1 MIPPRYNRF
10 QCAAAL
16 LQQWIV
22 IIVAALALVT
32 FPKAEAQTT
41 TNSNVVISWDISQ
54 NGSPGYTG
62 TVTNTNGVLT
72 NSTGFA
78 NANQITYSNTTT
90 TTALG
95 VSDTAMTIYGFG
107 SKATTSSKGF
117 ITYQNT
123 LTLPTSTTTNA
134 IPAAPTTTNLIQA
147 VDQNSII
154 TFSIT
159 PSIGYSLVLTN
170 ATGFVDIGGSL
181 NAVTNWGL
189 VWSTNADLTTLT
201 TASTTN
207 IIGIASVAN
216 GATTAMAPIFGSKL
230 TTNPLTLNGG
240 TTYYFG
246 IAYWGGLSSGT
257 ANTIQSSASTNDF
270 ALLGYQLALA
280 SPLLKW
286 AGNSGNWNSGNW
298 LDTNGNPTTWSGSA
312 NDSALF
318 TNASTNGNV
327 YAISLLGGVTA
338 NSVTVSNTTG
348 TITMGSGSLN
358 ALAFTMTGSGTL
370 QLLQDTMFT
379 NAMFLNVNGGT
390 LDIQSN
396 SQVSGALSLGGGT
409 ITGSGTLTPTSL
421 TMSSGQILA
430 PLAGSYAPTQS
441 GAGTTELD
449 GNNTFIGNVSIGYG
463 VLKIGSAYALGSAV
477 SYTHLTLPTTER
489 V

>member
-1 MIPPRYNRF
+1 MKKHCFTFATRSI
-10 QCAAAL
+10 
-16 LQQWIV
+16 
-22 IIVAALALVT
+22 LALVLACVIT
-32 FPKAEAQTT
+32 PLLISKAEAQTT

-78 NANQITYSNTTT
+78 NANQITYSNSISNSGI
-90 TTALG
+90 ALG
-95 VSDTAMTIYGFG
+95 VSDSAMTIYGFG

-123 LTLPTSTTTNA
+123 LTLPSSTTTNA

-189 VWSTNADLTTLT
+189 VWSTNANLTTLT

-286 AGNSGNWNSGNW
+286 AGNSGNWNSQNW
-298 LDTNGNPTTWSGSA
+298 LDTNGNPATWSGSA

-318 TNASTNGNV
+318 TNAFTIGNV
-327 YAISLLGGVTA
+327 YAISLSGGVTA

-390 LDIQSN
+390 LDLQSN
-396 SQVSGALSLGGGT
+396 SQVSGPLTLGGGT
-409 ITGSGTLTPTSL
+409 ITGSGTLTP
-421 TMSSGQILA
+421 SSFSTVSGTILA
-430 PLAGSYAPTQS
+430 PITGSIGLSQS

-449 GNNTFIGNVSIGYG
+449 GNNTFTGNVSIGYG
-463 VLKIGSAYALGSAV
+463 VLKLSLI
-477 SYTHLTLPTTER
+477 HI
-489 V
+489 